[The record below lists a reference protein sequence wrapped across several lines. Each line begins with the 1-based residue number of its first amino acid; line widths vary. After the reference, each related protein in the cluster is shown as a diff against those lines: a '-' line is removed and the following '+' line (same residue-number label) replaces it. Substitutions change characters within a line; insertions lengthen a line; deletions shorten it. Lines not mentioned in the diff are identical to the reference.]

1 MTGTDW
7 LLSLH
12 ILSAVFLGAA
22 MTGFWAMVLAVR
34 SAAGTISLNTGARLG
49 MPLTVAVSVGTLGT
63 LVFGVWLAIVEERY
77 QVWDGWILA
86 AIVLW
91 AIGTELGRR
100 SGKLFATGEPAD
112 RSRGIL
118 LHSASS
124 VAVVLVLILMIWKP
138 GS

>member
-12 ILSAVFLGAA
+12 VLSAVFLGAA
-22 MTGFWAMVLAVR
+22 MTGFWALVFAMR
-34 SAAGTISLNTGARLG
+34 SAAGSISQDTGARLG
-49 MPLTVAVSVGTLGT
+49 MPLTVAVTVGSLGA
-63 LVFGVWLAIVEERY
+63 LVFGVWLAIVDDHY
-77 QVWDGWILA
+77 QVWDVWIIA

-91 AIGTELGRR
+91 AAATGLGQRAGTA
-100 SGKLFATGEPAD
+100 FATGEPAD

-118 LHSASS
+118 LHGASS
-124 VAVVLVLILMIWKP
+124 ALVVLILILMIWKP